1 MDPKLFPLSP
11 RMKIWQFREPF
22 WLYKS
27 IHRMKTIDLFFDCS
41 QKQALKK
48 YISEMHEEGK
58 KPFKCDICDQ
68 SFFKRAICQNT
79 LLLSMI
85 LTNHSSVIFVTKFFC
100 KEQFKET
107 YCWCSW
113 KEEKIWMSLCNQNI
127 SLKKP
132 LKA

>member
-1 MDPKLFPLSP
+1 
-11 RMKIWQFREPF
+11 
-22 WLYKS
+22 
-27 IHRMKTIDLFFDCS
+27 MKTIDLFFDCS

-68 SFFKRAICQNT
+68 SFFKRAIYQNT

-85 LTNHSSVIFVTKFFC
+85 LTSHSSVIFVTKFFC

-107 YCWCSW
+107 YCWCS
-113 KEEKIWMSLCNQNI
+113 
-127 SLKKP
+127 
-132 LKA
+132 

>member
-1 MDPKLFPLSP
+1 
-11 RMKIWQFREPF
+11 
-22 WLYKS
+22 
-27 IHRMKTIDLFFDCS
+27 MKTIDLFFDYS

-48 YISEMHEEGK
+48 YIFEMHEEGK

-68 SFFKRAICQNT
+68 SFFKLAICQNT

-107 YCWCSW
+107 YCWCS
-113 KEEKIWMSLCNQNI
+113 
-127 SLKKP
+127 
-132 LKA
+132 